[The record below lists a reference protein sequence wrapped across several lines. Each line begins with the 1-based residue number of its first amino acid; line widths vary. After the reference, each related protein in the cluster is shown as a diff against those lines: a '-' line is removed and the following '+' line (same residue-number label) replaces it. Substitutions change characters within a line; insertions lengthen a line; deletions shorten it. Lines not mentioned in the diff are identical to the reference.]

1 MTVTEKKKEEGKEAN
16 RGWLMAV
23 SGGSKQLPIRRVK
36 QEMKEEDLR
45 GWTCKGAEGA
55 DWELRKPNVQSSRF
69 ALCCLPVLEPNS
81 VEATIR
87 EGERNDL
94 AVTDPRRKQ
103 ASEMRRNE
111 TGHDDPARSTPLR
124 NPTINFSPRT
134 QKRGHK
140 ADLPNPFLGA
150 LLADAGQTRSPRDRS
165 WDCYGTGTTT
175 NTNELFLPTSA
186 PPCILRASILDRPWE
201 RFSANNGTPL
211 SSSAAYR
218 GLLLGLGVHGNS
230 SGHNGFANLSVW
242 PLRLSYKG
250 STKRAS

>member
-1 MTVTEKKKEEGKEAN
+1 VGK
-16 RGWLMAV
+16 L
-23 SGGSKQLPIRRVK
+23 RRS
-36 QEMKEEDLR
+36 R
-45 GWTCKGAEGA
+45 
-55 DWELRKPNVQSSRF
+55 RF
-69 ALCCLPVLEPNS
+69 AIKIWHDVSKGGILFPCILEIYYKLYRDS
-81 VEATIR
+81 SWKKDE
-87 EGERNDL
+87 
-94 AVTDPRRKQ
+94 TDDK
-103 ASEMRRNE
+103 
-111 TGHDDPARSTPLR
+111 
-124 NPTINFSPRT
+124 
-134 QKRGHK
+134 
-140 ADLPNPFLGA
+140 
-150 LLADAGQTRSPRDRS
+150 DRS

-250 STKRAS
+250 STKRASWGQSNVYVSEIPFVHIYINAR

>member
-1 MTVTEKKKEEGKEAN
+1 MTITEKKEEERKEAD

-23 SGGSKQLPIRRVK
+23 SGSSKQLPIRRVE

-45 GWTCKGAEGA
+45 GWTCKGA
-55 DWELRKPNVQSSRF
+55 DWELRKPNVRSSRF
-69 ALCCLPVLEPNS
+69 ALCCLPALEPNS
-81 VEATIR
+81 VEATISDKA
-87 EGERNDL
+87 RNDL
-94 AVTDPRRKQ
+94 AATDPRRD
-103 ASEMRRNE
+103 E
-111 TGHDDPARSTPLR
+111 TGDKNR
-124 NPTINFSPRT
+124 N
-134 QKRGHK
+134 
-140 ADLPNPFLGA
+140 
-150 LLADAGQTRSPRDRS
+150 

-175 NTNELFLPTSA
+175 NTNELFLPTSSA

-218 GLLLGLGVHGNS
+218 GLLLGLGVRENS